1 MMKPMKTIEKAIL
14 LSLLLLLSL
23 SQSIAQTV
31 HVVQRGET
39 MESIC
44 GRYGITADELKS
56 ANPNL
61 GMIFTG
67 VKVNIPKATAQT
79 DSKATAQTDSKA
91 TAKSASKATA
101 KAGSKATAKA
111 DSKATAK
118 TDTKDAKKAK
128 ANEASTES
136 EVTADKSPSSSVGN
150 SGGELAL
157 VSDHPDDNAE
167 KDKKIVIFKKKEK
180 RELTEAE
187 QIEKQLK
194 KERRKERWRKAGK
207 IVGGVFAVLGI
218 VATGVLA
225 YHESMNGVQPST
237 GLTSD
242 YAGSLYGGA
251 LGGNSSGGNSSGGKS
266 SGGSS
271 LPTHTCSMC
280 NGYGKVFN
288 PTGIARSTHNTYH
301 HESAIKVINCNI
313 CGGTHCAQCNTSS
326 VHKKCPKCGGK
337 GVSTH

>member
-1 MMKPMKTIEKAIL
+1 M
-14 LSLLLLLSL
+14 
-23 SQSIAQTV
+23 
-31 HVVQRGET
+31 
-39 MESIC
+39 
-44 GRYGITADELKS
+44 
-56 ANPNL
+56 
-61 GMIFTG
+61 
-67 VKVNIPKATAQT
+67 
-79 DSKATAQTDSKA
+79 
-91 TAKSASKATA
+91 
-101 KAGSKATAKA
+101 
-111 DSKATAK
+111 
-118 TDTKDAKKAK
+118 
-128 ANEASTES
+128 
-136 EVTADKSPSSSVGN
+136 
-150 SGGELAL
+150 